1 MKYHMV
7 KISTQFYTGFACI
20 MEIRLK
26 WVSFAVLEIVSF
38 PGFFSRLT
46 RKSNVYSYH
55 LQVLLRVDESEQ
67 HAYLLFGLVTA
78 FLMMVLIAA
87 CCAIVIMTITLMKV
101 GKNKLE

>member
-1 MKYHMV
+1 M
-7 KISTQFYTGFACI
+7 
-20 MEIRLK
+20 
-26 WVSFAVLEIVSF
+26 
-38 PGFFSRLT
+38 FSE
-46 RKSNVYSYH
+46 S
-55 LQVLLRVDESEQ
+55 QVLLRVDESEQ